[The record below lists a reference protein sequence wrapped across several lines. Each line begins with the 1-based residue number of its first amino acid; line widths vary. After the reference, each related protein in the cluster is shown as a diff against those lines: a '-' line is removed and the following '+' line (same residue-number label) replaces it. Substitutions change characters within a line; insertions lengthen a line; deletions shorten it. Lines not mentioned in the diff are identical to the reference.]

1 MFITL
6 IKRLH
11 IDQTVYCKFAMIKLL
26 SLWLTSH
33 SVVQALSFDRSFIP
47 HLKRG
52 LAKKWMKTLYIL
64 LLLNG
69 YFRWKISWRCVR
81 LSLVLLILS
90 MLVCYTLDDELLLM
104 TLTEVAAANILVA
117 YKSNALN
124 YFRMAHGSP
133 PQTINWQTLIH
144 SGTLQKEL

>member
-1 MFITL
+1 
-6 IKRLH
+6 
-11 IDQTVYCKFAMIKLL
+11 MIQLL

-33 SVVQALSFDRSFIP
+33 SVVQALSFDKSFIP
-47 HLKRG
+47 HWKRG
-52 LAKKWMKTLYIL
+52 LAKKWMKTLYML

-69 YFRWKISWRCVR
+69 FQMEDFMELCYVITCFTYIEHVSVLFAWWRTFA
-81 LSLVLLILS
+81 LSL
-90 MLVCYTLDDELLLM
+90 
-104 TLTEVAAANILVA
+104 EVAATNILVA

-124 YFRMAHGSP
+124 CFRMTYGSP